1 MTSHVE
7 TKNFSSFGD
16 KNSDAYGLNDLDQLA
31 QDTNIVKVERDEI
44 SSLEKVVLN
53 NGPFQFNSASYL
65 NDTVKDCL
73 YVNSQPVKNQNF
85 PVNIPSNGHFDVHI
99 DLKSDYMFFP
109 ASLSVTLDVK
119 LYVRETDG
127 TRRAIKDSDKL
138 VPLDILQ
145 PVKNVRPVFDSRS
158 AIQPGKQLDQ
168 RHLGRVIRLLTETTD
183 HYAESRRI
191 NYSRSFFEK
200 EKTSD
205 NRSNKT
211 HSHKWVTEGS
221 GASAKTVPKIYTL
234 NEANSSYQN
243 TYLSTVIKKPF
254 QFRLDLSH
262 VPPFNNAVVYSRP
275 LETIILKLEFCKFS
289 EWLRLAEPDGTPPPT
304 LHKNSPTS
312 TLQGDFGNL
321 ELDIQTVTVSYSQ
334 FSLNQALLDQ
344 YIKHTVSNTFSNI
357 PSQVVE
363 LHYAPN
369 TLTKGSRDWSVL
381 LNNIIIPE
389 RVFIIFQTDANKNRI
404 KGNSFYY
411 DNLGV
416 KEMSF
421 HVLSTSEN
429 RFNQHRMSSFGTQG
443 TIVKSSEEYAALDLN
458 EKYRANA
465 HATDLILNANYLAAG
480 QTGISGN
487 LKYTFLSN
495 EVSIYEGMC
504 IYTFNTGMQLETN
517 RNLKEITRKANC
529 EISFAFNNPL
539 DQNYY
544 CTMFLS
550 YGGELIVSRI
560 SFSFT
565 AFRSFLV
572 NLINFYLDDV

>member
-31 QDTNIVKVERDEI
+31 QDTNIVKVERDEV

-73 YVNSQPVKNQNF
+73 YVNSQPIKNQNF
-85 PVNIPSNGHFDVHI
+85 PVNIPSNGYFDVHI

-109 ASLSVTLDVK
+109 ASLSVTLDVQ

-138 VPLDILQ
+138 VPVDSLQ
-145 PVKNVRPVFDSRS
+145 PVKNVRPVFDSKS

-168 RHLGRVIRLLTETTD
+168 RNLGRVLRLLTETTEKW
-183 HYAESRRI
+183 ARLRRI
-191 NYSRSFFEK
+191 KYSRSFFEK

-205 NRSNKT
+205 NRANKT
-211 HSHKWVTEGS
+211 HSHKWVTEGA
-221 GASAKTVPKIYTL
+221 GQAAKKVPKIYTL
-234 NEANSSYQN
+234 EETDSSYQN

-254 QFRLDLSH
+254 QFRLDLTN

-275 LETIILKLEFCKFS
+275 LESVVLSLEFCKFS
-289 EWLRLAEPDGTPPPT
+289 EWLRLAVPDGTPPTPS
-304 LHKNSPTS
+304 LLNKNLPTS
-312 TLQGDFGNL
+312 TLQPNFGNL
-321 ELDIQTVTVSYSQ
+321 ELDVKAVTVSYSQ
-334 FSLNQALLDQ
+334 FSLNQSLLDQ
-344 YIKHTVSNTFSNI
+344 YIKHTVSNSFSNI

-369 TLTKGSRDWSVL
+369 QLAKGSRDWSVL

-389 RVFIIFQTDANKNRI
+389 RVFIYFQTDANKNRI
-404 KGNSFYY
+404 DGNSFYY
-411 DNLGV
+411 ENLGV
-416 KEMSF
+416 REMSF
-421 HVLSTSEN
+421 NVLSTSEN
-429 RFNQHRMSSFGTQG
+429 RFNQHRMSSFGTRE
-443 TIVKSSEEYAALDLN
+443 TIVRSSEEYDALDLN

-465 HATDLILNANYLAAG
+465 HATDMILNANYLAVG

-495 EVSIYEGMC
+495 ETSIYQGMC

-529 EISFAFNNPL
+529 EISFAFNKQL
-539 DQNYY
+539 DQDYY

-550 YGGELIVSRI
+550 YGGELIVSYI
-560 SFSFT
+560 
-565 AFRSFLV
+565 
-572 NLINFYLDDV
+572 LILLKCFPLSALSEN